1 MILGQLIEEL
11 NVKKVYG
18 SLDKEITGVC
28 FDSRKAAPGA
38 IFTAVKGTV
47 SDGSEYIDA
56 AIQAGATAVICSN
69 IPDNPNPDVT
79 YITVADTA
87 EALGEVASAYY
98 GKPSERMIVVG
109 VTGTNGK
116 TTIATLLYKL
126 FKRLGHKTGLLSTV
140 CNMIDDEEVPSTHT
154 TPDPVELNALM
165 AKMVERGCSRVF
177 MEVSSHA
184 IDQKRIAG
192 LWFDGAIFTNLTRD
206 HLDYHK
212 TMEAYLKAKK
222 SFFDNLPATAFALTN
237 ADDRNG
243 IVMLQNTKANKYT
256 YSVTSMAD
264 FKCKIK
270 EHSFEGMLLSINNI
284 EASLGF
290 VGKFNAYNLTAV
302 YGAAYLLQV
311 KPQEIMVA
319 LSALSPVSGR
329 FQKVTSPDGKLA
341 IVDYAHTPDALENVI
356 DTINDI
362 RLENPKY
369 GRLITVVGCGG
380 NRDKGK
386 RPIMA
391 KTAAQKSDNV
401 ILTSDNPRF
410 ENPSDILKDMTAGLD
425 EALMKKVLVI
435 ENREQ
440 AIKTARTIASAND
453 IVLIAG
459 KGHETYQDIQGVKH
473 HFDDR
478 EIWGTGDVL
487 MNTKCE

>member
-47 SDGSEYIDA
+47 SDGGEYIDA

-69 IPDNPNPDVT
+69 FPDNPNPDVT
-79 YITVADTA
+79 YIMVADTA

-243 IVMLQNTKANKYT
+243 MVMLQNTKANKYT

-329 FQKVTSPDGKLA
+329 FQKVTSSDGKLA

-478 EIWGTGDVL
+478 EQWTVD
-487 MNTKCE
+487 N

>member
-1 MILGQLIEEL
+1 MILAQLIEEL
-11 NVKKVYG
+11 DVKKVCG
-18 SLDKEITGVC
+18 TLDKEISGVC

-38 IFTAVKGTV
+38 LFTAVKGTV

-56 AIQAGATAVICSN
+56 AIKAGASAVICSAM
-69 IPDNPNPDVT
+69 PATLNPDVT
-79 YITVADTA
+79 YITVADTS

-98 GKPSERMIVVG
+98 GHPSERMIVVG

-126 FKRLGHKTGLLSTV
+126 FKKLGHKTGLLSTV

-154 TPDPVELNALM
+154 TPDPVELNSLM

-237 ADDRNG
+237 IDDRNG
-243 IVMLQNTKANKYT
+243 MVMLQNTKANKYT
-256 YSVTSMAD
+256 YSVTSLAD

-290 VGKFNAYNLTAV
+290 VGRFNASNLTAV

-329 FQKVTSPDGKLA
+329 FQKVVSADGKLA
-341 IVDYAHTPDALENVI
+341 IVDYAHTPDALDNVI

-386 RPIMA
+386 RPVMA
-391 KTAAQKSDNV
+391 KIAAQKSDNV

-410 ENPSDILKDMTAGLD
+410 ENPSDILSDMTAGLD
-425 EALMKKVLVI
+425 EKLMKKVIVI

-440 AIKTARTIASAND
+440 AIKTARTMAAAND

-459 KGHETYQDIQGVKH
+459 KGHETYQDVQGVKH

-478 EIWGTGDVL
+478 EIWGTGKSV
-487 MNTKCE
+487 TC